1 MTRFRITIEY
11 DGAGFV
17 GWQRQDNGL
26 GVQQALEQAITAFCG
41 ESVTVF
47 GAGRTDSGVHALA
60 QVAHFDIDKDLA
72 AYQICEAMNFHL
84 KGQGVAVLDAA
95 VTDDDFHSRF
105 SALGRSYVYRITN
118 RRAPLALDKGRSWQ
132 LRGEID
138 TETMHEAAQ
147 LLIGKHDFTTF
158 RATNCQADSPV
169 RTLRQLDVERRGDDI
184 CIHVEARSFLHHQ
197 VRNLVG
203 TLMLVGRGKWSPADV
218 AAALAARHR
227 TAGGE
232 TAPAYGL
239 YLTGVRY

>member
-1 MTRFRITIEY
+1 MSRFRITVEY

-26 GVQQALEQAITAFCG
+26 GVQQALERAITAFCAKPI
-41 ESVTVF
+41 TVF

-60 QVAHFDIDKDLA
+60 QVAHFDLDRDFSP
-72 AYQICEAMNFHL
+72 YQICEAMNFHL
-84 KGQGVAVLDAA
+84 KELGVSVLDAT
-95 VTDDDFHSRF
+95 VVDDDFHSRF
-105 SALGRSYVYRITN
+105 SAIGRSYIYRITN
-118 RRAPLALDKGRSWQ
+118 RQAPLALDRGRSWQ
-132 LRGEID
+132 LKGKID
-138 TETMHEAAQ
+138 TDAMHEAAQ

-169 RTLRQLDVERRGDDI
+169 RTLRRLDVERHGSEIRI
-184 CIHVEARSFLHHQ
+184 CVEAQSFLHHQ

-239 YLTGVRY
+239 YLSGVSY